1 MMKRLTVFVLAAL
14 ILFVGRV
21 SITKITEAQTPNA
34 RIVTVH
40 IDGRDRTI
48 ATNASTV
55 GEALQNLPSPLGEN
69 DKTEPSKDTPIVSA
83 EFTINVYR
91 ARQISVVDGANSY
104 TIETAE
110 RTPEKIAQEA
120 GYVTSAEDQY
130 AFKRT
135 DNPFDGSPGTEMVIK
150 RAKNINLDL
159 YGTVSPVRTNE
170 YTVADFLKTRGITLD
185 AGDELNVPKESRIT
199 EGMTIA
205 IAQVTRNV
213 ETVEEVAPFPEQQ
226 IKDANQT
233 TSYRKVQTPG
243 IDGKKLVT
251 YEIVSKNG
259 GEPERRAIKEVI
271 TVQPVTQVVVVGTQN
286 RVPYTGGGSK
296 TEWLI
301 AAGIPES
308 DWGYV
313 DFIIGKE
320 SGWNPNAINRNS
332 GACGLAQAYPCS
344 KVPGNPLNPVDS
356 LRWVNGY
363 VARYGGWAGTYD
375 HWLKYHSY

>member
-1 MMKRLTVFVLAAL
+1 MKRLTVFILAAL
-14 ILFVGRV
+14 LLFVGRV
-21 SITKITEAQTPNA
+21 SVTKITEAQTPNA

-55 GEALQNLPSPLGEN
+55 AEALKNLPSPLGEN
-69 DKTEPSKDTPIVSA
+69 DKTEPSRDTPIVSND
-83 EFTINVYR
+83 FTINVYR

-104 TIETAE
+104 TVMTAE
-110 RTPEKIAQEA
+110 RSPEQIAKQA
-120 GYVTSAEDQY
+120 GFQTSAEDQY
-130 AFKRT
+130 AFTRT
-135 DNPFDGSPGTEMVIK
+135 DNPFDGSPGTNMVIK
-150 RAKNINLDL
+150 RAKNIILDL
-159 YGTVSPVRTNE
+159 YGTSSPVRTNE
-170 YTVADFLKTRGITLD
+170 YTVADFLQSRGITLEN
-185 AGDELNVPKESRIT
+185 GDELNVPEQTRVT

-205 IAQVTRNV
+205 VAQVTRNV

-226 IKDANQT
+226 IKDVNQP

-243 IDGKKLVT
+243 QDGKKLVT
-251 YEIVSKNG
+251 YETVSKNG

-301 AAGIPES
+301 AAGVPES
-308 DWGYV
+308 DWGYA
-313 DFIIGKE
+313 DFLVGKE
-320 SGWNPNAINRNS
+320 SGWNPNAVNRNS
-332 GACGLAQAYPCS
+332 GACGLAQALPCS

-356 LRWVNGY
+356 LRWMNSY
-363 VARYGGWAGTYD
+363 VGRYGGWAGAYD
-375 HWLKYHSY
+375 FWMKNHWY